1 MVLRGI
7 RDTLAREDMGLH
19 GDLLTERRMILDWA
33 RSAINAVRDLTAE
46 GTGEED

>member
-7 RDTLAREDMGLH
+7 RDTLAREDMGRH
-19 GDLLTERRMILDWA
+19 GDILTERRMILDWA
-33 RSAINAVRDLTAE
+33 RSAINAVEALTAE